1 MKAEGGGEAGTLAT
15 WRPRTLRSRDE
26 ARETGEV
33 HLEKQVLGRDKK
45 AGPLRPVL
53 LHPWPQSQGSLPPKS
68 PLPRFPCQDHS
79 VLDVRPSPGLTS
91 LPPSP
96 LPSLFASC
104 SLPPAFLNHP
114 CGLLPGPRLF
124 ALLPSSQ
131 RRVPALSLL
140 PVERASDAG
149 LQPRL
154 SLPRESRV
162 WGLPTHWPS
171 SCMRRSAWGGA
182 WALPSPMFVRD
193 PGIPGLGCPS
203 EQCNVAGPGCD
214 SYVRGSVGEA
224 EEDL

>member
-15 WRPRTLRSRDE
+15 WRPQTLRSRDE
-26 ARETGEV
+26 ARGTGEA

-79 VLDVRPSPGLTS
+79 GLDVRPSPRLTS

-114 CGLLPGPRLF
+114 CSLLPGPRLF
-124 ALLPSSQ
+124 ALLCFPLHGGGSQPSASF
-131 RRVPALSLL
+131 LSRGLL
-140 PVERASDAG
+140 
-149 LQPRL
+149 
-154 SLPRESRV
+154 
-162 WGLPTHWPS
+162 
-171 SCMRRSAWGGA
+171 M
-182 WALPSPMFVRD
+182 
-193 PGIPGLGCPS
+193 LGCSLASPCPGRAES
-203 EQCNVAGPGCD
+203 GVFPPTGP
-214 SYVRGSVGEA
+214 A
-224 EEDL
+224 AA